1 MAQPERANDHAEQKA
16 APGAAHAGAEGDQA
30 ALPER
35 EQALLELQGLV
46 GNQAVSDLME
56 LDARGQDAGAEL
68 DGLMQTTGAT
78 HPALQRASAALRRS
92 TPGLFG
98 TATHTPAPRPAGIP
112 EFATESAHVLSS
124 GTVKPAKHDGFPATM
139 GQTAYERGKIEIWP
153 SFNVTYGTPF
163 WHWLSTTAKPRPTTA
178 TGGDWWAIATPANE
192 AGYKMPDGRAEY
204 PGFDYYIKVSAKAAG
219 LIAKAE
225 QQHINDLDQ
234 GWAVTGA
241 ATATAINTAAEEE
254 PEVKPSPAAAKQS
267 AVDKVAAKLP
277 IGDRIKGGLRS
288 GGRLEDTLAP
298 LMDGAFKASGAFR
311 DKSNKHTIPIKF
323 TEKDDAQ
330 KKVVYEVDDGFALDE
345 TSSETVVN
353 AGTI

>member
-1 MAQPERANDHAEQKA
+1 MAQPEYSNDHAGRTNTPA
-16 APGAAHAGAEGDQA
+16 AAQAGFDGDLG

-35 EQALLELQGLV
+35 EGALLELQGLV

-56 LDARGQDAGAEL
+56 LDARGQDAGAEI
-68 DGLMQTTGAT
+68 DGMMQATGAT
-78 HPALQRASAALRRS
+78 HPVLQRASAVLRRRA
-92 TPGLFG
+92 PGLFG
-98 TATHTPAPRPAGIP
+98 TTTHTPAPRAAGIP
-112 EFATESAHVLSS
+112 EFATESAHVLNS

-163 WHWLSTTAKPRPTTA
+163 WHWLSTTATPRKTTA
-178 TGGDWWAIATPANE
+178 QGGDWWAIATPANE

-234 GWAVTGA
+234 GWAITGA
-241 ATATAINTAAEEE
+241 ATASAINAASEEE
-254 PEVKPSPAAAKQS
+254 PDVMPSQGAAKQA
-267 AVDKVAAKLP
+267 AVDRVAGKLP

-298 LMDGAFKASGAFR
+298 LMDGAFQASGKFR

-323 TEKDDAQ
+323 TEKDDKQ
-330 KKVVYEVDDGFALDE
+330 KKVVYEVDDGFSLDE
-345 TSSETVVN
+345 TSSESVVN